1 MHGLFCRGFVPT
13 NVHFFAS
20 SFVIGVVMLF
30 MFMFMFMFFLHRDEM
45 EAEDYEE
52 QYNDT
57 REQLKELDSSL
68 AKMKTGNLSLLD
80 DISSMQMVKRKIC
93 PFFYDSSISM

>member
-13 NVHFFAS
+13 NVQFFAL

-30 MFMFMFMFFLHRDEM
+30 VLLLFLNRDEM